1 MKNKK
6 LTAQLAAALLLLS
19 PSLPAGAE
27 QATVIDAASVAN
39 GLDREQYCH
48 LDGRTAAYNT
58 AIGTTAKS
66 P

>member
-27 QATVIDAASVAN
+27 QATVIDATSVSN
-39 GLDREQYCH
+39 GPT
-48 LDGRTAAYNT
+48 GNNT
-58 AIGTTAKS
+58 ATWTDV
-66 P
+66 